1 MYHIG
6 IRKQSCYFDKVCDR
20 EFNRKHIE
28 VNLFSLQLFIHE
40 KRLTVLSEKKKK
52 HAKFVSRSWG
62 SLIEVSRAIAVSID
76 RSRKLMVL

>member
-40 KRLTVLSEKKKK
+40 KRLTVLSEKKKNTQNLFQEVGD
-52 HAKFVSRSWG
+52 HFLKFPGR
-62 SLIEVSRAIAVSID
+62 
-76 RSRKLMVL
+76 